1 MQILALIGFAYLL
14 GSIPNGYVL
23 GKLFGVDVRQIGS
36 GNVGATNV
44 ARAVGKW
51 QGVVTLLADAAKG
64 MAPVA
69 IGLWLNLQPGAIAAI
84 AGAAFL
90 GHLYPVFFEFSRRQ
104 GSRDRSR
111 GAFDYRTAGDFVVD
125 RCFGCRGFAHPFGV
139 AEFDNRC
146 RRNTACTVD
155 FFSASSHRL
164 AGRFSCR
171 DDRLASP
178 RQHSAVDGWYRATL
192 RRALVFDDHFDPTV
206 LLAPALGVVTRYWRA
221 GAETLR

>member
-90 GHLYPVFFEFSRRQ
+90 GHLYPVFLKF
-104 GSRDRSR
+104 R
-111 GAFDYRTAGDFVVD
+111 GGK
-125 RCFGCRGFAHPFGV
+125 GV
-139 AEFDNRC
+139 A
-146 RRNTACTVD
+146 TGVGALLII
-155 FFSASSHRL
+155 APL
-164 AGRFSCR
+164 
-171 DDRLASP
+171 
-178 RQHSAVDGWYRATL
+178 ATL
-192 RRALVFDDHFDPTV
+192 LLIGVFVAVVLPTRLVSLSSIIAAAVTPLALWIFFQPPAIV
-206 LLAPALGVVTRYWRA
+206 LLGGFLAAMIVWRHRGNIQRLMA
-221 GAETLR
+221 GTEPRFGAR